1 MWFGIQQKYDGIGYI
16 ILPVGIDRLYTK
28 SINMVL
34 IKIFPMDF
42 DVKILAICWHKPYIF
57 PTFPA

>member
-1 MWFGIQQKYDGIGYI
+1 MWFGIQQKYDWIGYI

-34 IKIFPMDF
+34 IKICKARWKKMADYDKVASKETHGEDP
-42 DVKILAICWHKPYIF
+42 
-57 PTFPA
+57 